1 MIKFKRYMT
10 AITLMLFILCLSAC
24 SNDNGASS
32 KASGT
37 ESGKQKEE
45 SETEPAGSGRDA
57 ESGQA
62 VALTLADG
70 EAKLIYAKDNYVVA
84 AFHGPDGD
92 IGAYFCDA
100 DGNRIDDQVGYGNP
114 SEGWTLVVAREF
126 PEGYDTGKL
135 VLHFTDYDAEKNAD
149 GTYASQNYPIAEQM
163 TEEEM
168 KAIGL
173 DFLDGQCCIV
183 GDGMTIYSGNS
194 FGLTFGINWLDD
206 NYFVSFRDMEGFADR
221 FSYFAGDG
229 TPLDEYFEGYST
241 LEINTMT
248 NMFDVI
254 LVQDGDTGDKE
265 KNKSMCDELKA
276 CEPYVI
282 YTGLDGTEQRFNLL
296 TEQ

>member
-1 MIKFKRYMT
+1 M
-10 AITLMLFILCLSAC
+10 
-24 SNDNGASS
+24 
-32 KASGT
+32 
-37 ESGKQKEE
+37 
-45 SETEPAGSGRDA
+45 
-57 ESGQA
+57 
-62 VALTLADG
+62 ADG

-92 IGAYFCDA
+92 VGAYFCDA

-126 PEGYDTGKL
+126 PEEYDSGKL

-149 GTYASQNYPIAEQM
+149 GTYASQNYPVAEQM

-248 NMFDVI
+248 NMFDGAPTTI
-254 LVQDGDTGDKE
+254 LPPTWTRC
-265 KNKSMCDELKA
+265 SR
-276 CEPYVI
+276 I
-282 YTGLDGTEQRFNLL
+282 TSF
-296 TEQ
+296 